1 MSICGR
7 VIVAPIA
14 VSADFSRIQDE
25 KTESLV
31 AKSIVGRGKAQ
42 GRGDSGSERFLYLKV
57 VIAKGVM
64 EFGLQPVSDWLE
76 LGKTIEVSV
85 NEISEVEGE
94 FQFVPVEFIYSIL
107 KFFSALAVE
116 PSAGRGHVGI
126 LAVSNESEGEKGF
139 VVSCITARSH
149 RSSGHG

>member
-1 MSICGR
+1 M
-7 VIVAPIA
+7 
-14 VSADFSRIQDE
+14 
-25 KTESLV
+25 
-31 AKSIVGRGKAQ
+31 
-42 GRGDSGSERFLYLKV
+42 
-57 VIAKGVM
+57 
-64 EFGLQPVSDWLE
+64 
-76 LGKTIEVSV
+76 EVSV